1 MLHVDSNDCAIVL
14 SVYSRSLFRLLPGS
28 TMACRIENGT
38 FCWDRTEDN
47 SVLRKWENSY
57 LLLLSI
63 VLIDNE
69 SDERKRETDEAA
81 AI

>member
-1 MLHVDSNDCAIVL
+1 
-14 SVYSRSLFRLLPGS
+14 
-28 TMACRIENGT
+28 MACHIENGT

>member
-1 MLHVDSNDCAIVL
+1 
-14 SVYSRSLFRLLPGS
+14 
-28 TMACRIENGT
+28 MACRIENGT

-69 SDERKRETDEAA
+69 SVERKRETDEAA